1 MHRPIGVSVGI
12 VSIGQMPGRVVEKFE
27 VGL

>member
-1 MHRPIGVSVGI
+1 MHRPIDVSAGI
-12 VSIGQMPGRVVEKFE
+12 VSISRMPGLIVEKFE